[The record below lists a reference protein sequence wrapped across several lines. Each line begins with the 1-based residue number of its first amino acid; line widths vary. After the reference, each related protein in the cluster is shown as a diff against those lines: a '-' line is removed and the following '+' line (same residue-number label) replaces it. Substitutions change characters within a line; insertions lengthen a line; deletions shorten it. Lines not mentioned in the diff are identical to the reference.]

1 MSALGKRRFPSN
13 QQVQDVPMIE
23 FVKGIVAHRNLSDQ
37 LSSYLVREVVEIA
50 RMCLENERGMKAHN
64 LDDDWNE
71 TKEELLPSVC
81 HDCGITLEKHSG
93 SGEKGFGWRPFTGAK
108 FSNPQSERNAIEK
121 MPDSVKQISQKYEQ
135 QIERTMRQVESLQE
149 ELKYL
154 LADHDKFRAKIQ
166 V

>member
-1 MSALGKRRFPSN
+1 MFSRVPFSRVPSN
-13 QQVQDVPMIE
+13 QRVQDLPMIE

-50 RMCLENERGMKAHN
+50 RMCLENEKGMKAHN
-64 LDDDWNE
+64 LDDNWNE
-71 TKEELLPSVC
+71 TKEQLLPSVC
-81 HDCGITLEKHSG
+81 HDCGILLEKH

-108 FSNPQSERNAIEK
+108 FSNHQSERNAIEK

-149 ELKYL
+149 ELANL

-166 V
+166 M